1 MTTDDG
7 TLKYWEEV
15 LYTSDPFLIEAL
27 HQKSREEVIAMYRK
41 VNDEL
46 GRVPKESYLTI
57 KDLTKRAETLEAF
70 INYYF
75 SDADGGRGGTIIS

>member
-1 MTTDDG
+1 MSLDNDS
-7 TLKYWEEV
+7 LKYWEEV
-15 LYTSDPFLIEAL
+15 LYKSDPFLIEAL

-46 GRVPKESYLTI
+46 GRVPKESYSTI

-75 SDADGGRGGTIIS
+75 SDADGVGNGTTIS